1 MGAGMSGTD
10 IFHWDQI
17 LPYGDEKADRRL
29 ITGGGGDVKRVMVKA
44 GTVAARHEHDFEQ
57 FFLVITGTGVLT
69 IAEGDVV
76 LKPGVVVHFQPFVW
90 HKAIFE
96 TDTVLVEVNFR
107 QVEG

>member
-1 MGAGMSGTD
+1 MSGTD
-10 IFHWDQI
+10 IFHWDEVV
-17 LPYGDEKADRRL
+17 PYGDEKADRRL

-57 FFLVITGTGVLT
+57 FFLVITGTGLLT

-76 LKPGVVVHFQPFVW
+76 LKPGVVVHFQPRVW

-107 QVEG
+107 VSEPG